1 MTRKGLDVS
10 HTDASYRDV
19 SGLSPQHDKR
29 GHDGTSHSEGVLQ
42 SKTTE
47 ESNKNTS
54 QDVSN
59 RDISHSLH
67 T

>member
-10 HTDASYRDV
+10 HTDVSYRDV
-19 SGLSPQHDKR
+19 SGLSPQHDVKDQDMR
-29 GHDGTSHSEGVLQ
+29 SRHSEGVLQ

-47 ESNKNTS
+47 ESNQTQS
-54 QDVSN
+54 EESN
-59 RDISHSLH
+59 RDVSLRS